1 MTHGR
6 DLSMRELLASGGRSF
21 SFEFFPPKDEA
32 GEQQLWQAITEL
44 EPYGPTFVSVTY
56 GAGGTTRDRTVAIT
70 ERIARETSM
79 LPVAHLTCVG
89 HTTVELTAILDDL
102 QRAGVTHV
110 LALRGDPPDGPGS
123 PWTPTEGGLTY
134 ASELVALVRRHTGM
148 RIGVAAFPEGHVDAK
163 DLDHDARVLKGKYD
177 AGAEFAVTDMVLRA
191 SDYVALVERAE
202 AVGADLPIIP
212 GIMPILNLRSMERM
226 VEFSRR
232 ELPRETRDRLTP
244 YADDPAGLRAE
255 GIAIATE
262 LCEALL
268 DAGAPGLHFYTLNR
282 SRATR
287 EIFAN
292 LRITV

>member
-1 MTHGR
+1 
-6 DLSMRELLASGGRSF
+6 MRELLERGDRSF

-32 GEQQLWQAITEL
+32 GEEQLWQAITEL

-70 ERIARETSM
+70 ERIARETSL

-89 HTTVELTAILDDL
+89 HTVEEISCILDELRD
-102 QRAGVTHV
+102 AGVTHV
-110 LALRGDPPDGPGS
+110 MALRGDPPAGPGT

-134 ASELVALVRRHTGM
+134 ANELVALIRERPDM
-148 RIGVAAFPEGHVDAK
+148 RIGVAAFPEGHVDAV
-163 DLDHDARVLKGKYD
+163 DLEQDARVLRGKYD

-191 SDYVALVERAE
+191 SDYVALVERAQ
-202 AVGADLPIIP
+202 AIGADLPIIP

-226 VEFSRR
+226 VEFSGRQ
-232 ELPRETRDRLTP
+232 LPEEVTSRLVP
-244 YADDPAGLRAE
+244 LAEDPAALRAE
-255 GIAIATE
+255 GIVIATE

-268 DAGAPGLHFYTLNR
+268 DAGAPGLHFFTLNR
-282 SRATR
+282 SKATR

>member
-1 MTHGR
+1 MSER
-6 DLSMRELLASGGRSF
+6 LARGDRSF

-32 GEQQLWQAITEL
+32 GEEQLWRAITEL
-44 EPYGPTFVSVTY
+44 EPFGPTFVSVTY

-70 ERIARETSM
+70 ERIARDTTM

-89 HTTVELTAILDDL
+89 HTTDEITSILDDL
-102 QRAGVTHV
+102 KAAGVTHV
-110 LALRGDPPDGPGS
+110 MALRGDPPTGPGT

-134 ASELVALVRRHTGM
+134 ANELVALIHARDDM
-148 RIGVAAFPEGHVDAK
+148 RIGVAAFPEGHVDAA
-163 DLDHDARVLKGKYD
+163 DLDTDARVLRAKYD

-191 SDYVALVERAE
+191 SDYVGLVERAK

-232 ELPRETRDRLTP
+232 QLPVEITERLTP
-244 YADDPAGLRAE
+244 LADDPAALRAE

-282 SRATR
+282 SKATR